1 MAERRI
7 EKIRVFVREH
17 LDEDPFEQMLGKSM
31 GTSPKGSTVGVKISA
46 GGEEYGTFMCF
57 TKPTL
62 SASEVTEAINELFE
76 STLKEV
82 EEDG

>member
-7 EKIRVFVREH
+7 EKIRVFVKEH
-17 LDEDPFEQMLGKSM
+17 LDEDPFEKAIADYHE
-31 GTSPKGSTVGVKISA
+31 TAPKGSTVGVKISA

-57 TKPTL
+57 SKPTL
-62 SASEVTEAINELFE
+62 SASEVTEAINELLE

-82 EEDG
+82 EKDG